1 MPHVAIIGNGSWGT
15 ALGIVLARK
24 GIHVKLW
31 ARTEEDAKQ
40 LDKDRENVTYLPG
53 FQFPSRLKV
62 TNSME
67 KALKK
72 ADGVVLAVPAQSM
85 RENAQLLKE
94 HLREETLVISASK
107 GIEVD
112 SGKRMSE
119 ALREELNGNMKSNI
133 CVLSGPTIAQEAAND
148 MQSVAVIASRDL
160 EVAQRAQH
168 LLMTKSFCLFPSTD
182 VVGVELGGALKNVVA
197 LGAGMAD
204 GLGCG
209 DNAKA
214 AFITRGLAE
223 MTSLGR
229 AMKADPLTFAG
240 LACMGDILTTC
251 YSPFSRNRYV
261 GEELAKGKSVEEIM
275 GSMPHTAEG
284 ITTTLAIRG
293 IAHDLGVDM
302 PITEVLNEVMYD
314 GLSPRD
320 AVAKLVE
327 PPVEH
332 ELARI
337 KEKPHPVPKLSER
350 KWRSL
355 SLGLQPRAG
364 GVPT

>member
-1 MPHVAIIGNGSWGT
+1 MPHVAVVGNGSWGT

-31 ARTEEDAKQ
+31 TRTEEDAEQ

-62 TNSME
+62 TSSME

-72 ADGVVLAVPAQSM
+72 ADGVVLAVPSQSM
-85 RENAQLLKE
+85 RENAQLVKE
-94 HLREETLVISASK
+94 HLMEETLVISAAK
-107 GIEVD
+107 GIEVG

-119 ALREELNGNMKSNI
+119 VLREELNGNMKLNI

-160 EVAQRAQH
+160 GVAQRAQH

-261 GEELAKGKSVEEIM
+261 GEELAKGKSVGEIM
-275 GSMPHTAEG
+275 SSMPHTAEG
-284 ITTTLAIRG
+284 ITTTLAIRS
-293 IAHDLGVDM
+293 IAHELGVDM
-302 PITEVLNEVMYD
+302 PITETLNEVLYD
-314 GLSPRD
+314 GLSPKG

-355 SLGLQPRAG
+355 SLGLQTRVG
-364 GVPT
+364 GIPT